1 MFRWQDNGAMSLH
14 ADDLLLFSRVVEA
27 GSFSRAAERL
37 GWPKSSVS
45 RRVAA
50 LEQRLGEKLL
60 QRTTR
65 KLALTDFGASLLEHA
80 RGVAAEVDEALAL
93 ALHRQARP
101 SGRLRVSMPGDVA
114 ATALPAMLARFA
126 EDFPD
131 VALELDLSPRRV
143 DLIGEGFDL
152 ALRMG
157 DLPDDSHL
165 AARRV
170 ATFATGLFAAP
181 AFLARHGEPQL
192 PEALTHLHG
201 LMLPSRGEGP
211 RPWRLRPA
219 DAAAGPAVTVMP
231 RTHTVA
237 NSPDALLRIAA
248 AGGGIATAAELFAQ
262 GLVDSGALV
271 RVLPGWC
278 LEPGTAWAVFP
289 GRRLMPAK
297 TRVFLDALVAA
308 LGGCSE
314 ADNARLARYALRPDS
329 PWTPPPP

>member
-1 MFRWQDNGAMSLH
+1 MSLH

-50 LEQRLGEKLL
+50 LERRLGEKLL

-65 KLALTDFGASLLEHA
+65 KLALTDFGAKLLEHA

-126 EDFPD
+126 ADYPE
-131 VALELDLSPRRV
+131 VQLELDLSPRRV

-170 ATFATGLFAAP
+170 ATFSTGLFASP

-192 PEALTHLHG
+192 PEALNHLHG

-211 RPWRLRPA
+211 RPWRLRQG
-219 DAAAGPAVTVMP
+219 DGPEVVVRPT
-231 RTHTVA
+231 TCTVA

-308 LGGCSE
+308 LGGCVE
-314 ADNARLARYALRPDS
+314 ADSARAARYALRLDT
-329 PWTPPPP
+329 PWTPPPLLPPALR